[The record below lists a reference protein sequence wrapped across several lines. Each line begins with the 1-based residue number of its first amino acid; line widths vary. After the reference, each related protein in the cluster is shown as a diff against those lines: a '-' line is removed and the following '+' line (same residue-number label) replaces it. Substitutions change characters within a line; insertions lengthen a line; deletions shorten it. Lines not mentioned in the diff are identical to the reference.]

1 MMKILENMLEIGLIA
16 SAENLIDKSPVKAST
31 LSPGDYGGFI
41 FKIVLSLIIVAAC
54 VAVTIWMIK
63 KAGRFNHSAF
73 GNLKIID
80 SLNLGARERLLLLQV
95 ADQQVLVAI
104 SPGHIETILV
114 LNKNIETPPAQ
125 IEKTFSQKLKQIMIN
140 GGVKI

>member
-1 MMKILENMLEIGLIA
+1 MKILDGMIELGVVA
-16 SAENLIDKSPVKAST
+16 AGENLIDKSTVAVNTVP
-31 LSPGDYGGFI
+31 PGDYTGFI
-41 FKIVLSLIIVAAC
+41 FKILLSLILVVIS

-80 SLNLGARERLLLLQV
+80 SLNLGARERLLLIQV
-95 ADQQVLVAI
+95 AEQQVLVAI

-114 LNKNIETPPAQ
+114 LNKNIALPPALS
-125 IEKTFSQKLKQIMIN
+125 EKTFSQRLKHMLIN
-140 GGVKI
+140 GGIKA